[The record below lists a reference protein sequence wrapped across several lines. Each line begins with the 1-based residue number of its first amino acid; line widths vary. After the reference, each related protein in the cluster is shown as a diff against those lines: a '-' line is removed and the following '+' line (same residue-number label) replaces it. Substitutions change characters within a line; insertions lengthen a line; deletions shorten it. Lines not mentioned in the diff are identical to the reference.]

1 MIRATNTGATAL
13 IDHQGRVTARLAP
26 YTRGV
31 LQGRVQGREGVT
43 PYARWA
49 ALAGLWPLGLGALAV
64 VLAAI
69 RVAPSPARG
78 RGQG

>member
-1 MIRATNTGATAL
+1 MIRATNTGATAV

-31 LQGRVQGREGVT
+31 LQGRVQGRAGVT

-49 ALAGLWPLGLGALAV
+49 AFAGLWPLCLGALAV
-64 VLAAI
+64 VLAAVWLP
-69 RVAPSPARG
+69 RRPHRLPAR
-78 RGQG
+78 